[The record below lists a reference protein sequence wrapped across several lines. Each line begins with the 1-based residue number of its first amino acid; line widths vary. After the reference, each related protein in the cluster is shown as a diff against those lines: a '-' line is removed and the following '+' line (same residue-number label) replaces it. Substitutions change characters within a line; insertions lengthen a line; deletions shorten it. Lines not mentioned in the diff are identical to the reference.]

1 MTAQAA
7 EEEGQGQEGQGKEA
21 APPAEAEEAPGE
33 HQQAVEAPGEHQQ
46 QMCGQK
52 KQQLR
57 ESECGSQQGD
67 AQGEATAQEQTHTV
81 ATQ

>member
-1 MTAQAA
+1 MTAKDAQEA
-7 EEEGQGQEGQGKEA
+7 EGQEQVA
-21 APPAEAEEAPGE
+21 APPAEAEGAP
-33 HQQAVEAPGEHQQ
+33 ARYQQ